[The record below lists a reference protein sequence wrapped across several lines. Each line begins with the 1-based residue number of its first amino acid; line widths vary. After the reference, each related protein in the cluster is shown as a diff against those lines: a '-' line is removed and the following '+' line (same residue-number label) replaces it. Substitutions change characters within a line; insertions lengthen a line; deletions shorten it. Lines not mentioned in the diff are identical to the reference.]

1 MADKKDATEKKEK
14 KMKTPGTPHPQAN
27 IQKPKR
33 GEGPVK
39 LAGGTGTY
47 EKVAEAPRMKTAYL
61 KEIVPAFREE
71 GKENVHAVPRL
82 TKIVVNMGVSEARE
96 NIQELDS
103 AREELAMITG
113 QLPQVRRAK
122 KSISNFKLR
131 EGMPIGLRVT
141 LRGDRMWEF
150 FDRLVSVAVPRI
162 RDFRGLEPRGFDGR
176 GNFNLGL
183 KEHHIFPEVNMEKSQ
198 KARGMNITFVTSA
211 GNDED
216 GFALL
221 DKMGMPFK
229 KKNQQD

>member
-1 MADKKDATEKKEK
+1 MAEKNEEKKEK

-27 IQKPKR
+27 VQKPKR

-47 EKVAEAPRMKTAYL
+47 EKSVETPRMKAAYL
-61 KEIVPAFREE
+61 KEIIPLFMKEH
-71 GKENVHAVPRL
+71 GKDNVHAVPRL

-96 NIQELDS
+96 NIQVLDS
-103 AREELAMITG
+103 AREELAVITG

-150 FDRLVSVAVPRI
+150 FDRLVSVAVPRM
-162 RDFRGLEPRGFDGR
+162 RDFRGLEPRGFDGH
-176 GNFNLGL
+176 GNYNLGL
-183 KEHHIFPEVNMEKSQ
+183 KEHHIFPEINMEKSAA
-198 KARGMNITFVTSA
+198 ARGMNITFVTSA
-211 GNDED
+211 GNDKD
-216 GFALL
+216 GFELL
-221 DKMGMPFK
+221 AQMGMPFK
-229 KKNQQD
+229 KKNQD